1 LVQAS
6 VILATSAVFEEPE
19 VGLFS
24 FPRSRIMPCASKCD
38 TISADET
45 NVYREGIIGNHLA
58 VVGIE
63 RIMIPRQVSSEIAL
77 VLRLSTAALR
87 VRRSLIWSCI
97 LVPSAYM
104 VLLSNSW
111 A

>member
-1 LVQAS
+1 
-6 VILATSAVFEEPE
+6 
-19 VGLFS
+19 
-24 FPRSRIMPCASKCD
+24 MPCASKCD

-63 RIMIPRQVSSEIAL
+63 RIMIPHQVSSEIAL

-97 LVPSAYM
+97 LVLRLQPFHLANHFIWFIPYTFTFM
-104 VLLSNSW
+104 YRLSRLKSGIQ
-111 A
+111 